1 MLDRVA
7 PRPLEFRGN
16 AQGIKISTRRDGE
29 RSGGLASLRN
39 CMFSPMW
46 IRGKRKDS
54 SKYLARWIFLCT
66 PLVTGWI
73 QDLIVF
79 WRIKIQRG

>member
-39 CMFSPMW
+39 CMFSPMYKGDKGEEE
-46 IRGKRKDS
+46 R
-54 SKYLARWIFLCT
+54 FE
-66 PLVTGWI
+66 
-73 QDLIVF
+73 
-79 WRIKIQRG
+79 

>member
-29 RSGGLASLRN
+29 RSGGLASVRN
-39 CMFSPMW
+39 CMFSMW

-54 SKYLARWIFLCT
+54 SKYLARWIFLSLYS
-66 PLVTGWI
+66 PPW
-73 QDLIVF
+73 
-79 WRIKIQRG
+79 